1 MEQIKINIGKE
12 WDLCVFL
19 RKKINFFIEDYVE
32 LQKIINS
39 IRLEDPY
46 EMEKEKFNNFIREL
60 FEKTYKEQQNNHN
73 LMCSLLK
80 ERISTH
86 IRINYA
92 FLEESLAKNKIP
104 YGNNLAPKR
113 ILSNYYFS
121 NKNEEILE
129 VNKLEN
135 NFVSFTRSNNIALLS
150 DDKNIKNIIKYFALQ
165 FTRREFYLL
174 DIIKYHIDFF
184 NKQNFNELDLLDY
197 LMIKYI
203 YNITLENNFKNWLAL
218 IEKDNAIVYQMQY
231 RKSLKE
237 TSQREAD
244 LLHNSDDT
252 VPCNLA
258 ISEAHTFIISEIL
271 NGIGIENLRD
281 FFVENDLDF
290 FTTDEIK
297 SLDNIYVTIGSD
309 NKLCYLLNDKISPN
323 IFNKINVFIHHYWDE
338 FISCRTL
345 ITLLL
350 KKDSELNN
358 IDYFKKLDS
367 YVYQN
372 SKFMNEAFEFSDKY
386 EKIIKG

>member
-19 RKKINFFIEDYVE
+19 RKKINFLIENKIE
-32 LQKIINS
+32 LQQKINLIK
-39 IRLEDPY
+39 LEEPY
-46 EMEKEKFNNFIREL
+46 KTEKEKFNNFIRET
-60 FEKTYKEQQNNHN
+60 FEKTYEEQQNNHN
-73 LMCSLLK
+73 LMYTFLK
-80 ERISTH
+80 ERILTH

-92 FLEESLAKNKIP
+92 FLEETLAKNKIP
-104 YGNNLAPKR
+104 YGNNLAPKK

-121 NKNEEILE
+121 NKNEKLLE
-129 VNKLEN
+129 VKKLED
-135 NFVSFTRSNNIALLS
+135 NFVSFTRSNDIILLS
-150 DDKNIKNIIKYFALQ
+150 DDKNIKDIIKYFALQ

-174 DIIKYHIDFF
+174 DIIKYHMNFF
-184 NKQNFNELDLLDY
+184 NKQSFNELDLLDY

-203 YNITLENNFKNWLAL
+203 YNITLENNFKNWLDH
-218 IEKDNAIVYQMQY
+218 IEKDNAIVYQIQY

-237 TSQREAD
+237 ISQKEAS
-244 LLHNSDDT
+244 LLDNSENT
-252 VPCNLA
+252 EPCNLA

-271 NGIGIENLRD
+271 NGVGIENLED
-281 FFVENDLDF
+281 FFVKNNLDF

-297 SLDNIYVTIGSD
+297 SLDDIYVTIGSD
-309 NKLCYLLNDKISPN
+309 NKLCYLLNAQISPD
-323 IFNKINVFIHHYWDE
+323 IFEKINILIHHCWDE

-358 IDYFKKLDS
+358 IDYFKKLDN
-367 YVYQN
+367 YVYEN
-372 SKFMNEAFEFSDKY
+372 SKFMHEAFEFSNKY

>member
-19 RKKINFFIEDYVE
+19 RKKINFLIENKIE
-32 LQKIINS
+32 LQQKINLIK
-39 IRLEDPY
+39 LEEPY
-46 EMEKEKFNNFIREL
+46 KTEKEKFNNFIRET
-60 FEKTYKEQQNNHN
+60 FEKTYEEQQNNHN
-73 LMCSLLK
+73 LMYTFLK
-80 ERISTH
+80 ERILTH

-92 FLEESLAKNKIP
+92 FLEETLAKNKIP
-104 YGNNLAPKR
+104 YGNNLAPKK

-121 NKNEEILE
+121 NKNEKLLE
-129 VNKLEN
+129 VKKLED
-135 NFVSFTRSNNIALLS
+135 NFVSFTRSNDIILLS
-150 DDKNIKNIIKYFALQ
+150 DDKNIKDIIKYFALQ

-174 DIIKYHIDFF
+174 DIIKYHMNFF
-184 NKQNFNELDLLDY
+184 NKQSFNELDLLDY

-203 YNITLENNFKNWLAL
+203 YNITLENNFKNWLDH
-218 IEKDNAIVYQMQY
+218 IEKDNAIVYQIQY

-237 TSQREAD
+237 ISQKEAS
-244 LLHNSDDT
+244 LLDNSENT
-252 VPCNLA
+252 EPCNLA

-271 NGIGIENLRD
+271 NGVGIENLED
-281 FFVENDLDF
+281 FFVKNNLDF

-297 SLDNIYVTIGSD
+297 SLDDIYVTIGSD
-309 NKLCYLLNDKISPN
+309 NKLCYLLNAQISPD
-323 IFNKINVFIHHYWDE
+323 IFEKINILIHHYWDE

-358 IDYFKKLDS
+358 IDYFKKLDN
-367 YVYQN
+367 YVYEN
-372 SKFMNEAFEFSDKY
+372 SKFMHEAFEFSNKY

>member
-1 MEQIKINIGKE
+1 MKQIKINIEKE

-19 RKKINFFIEDYVE
+19 RKKIDFFIEDNVE
-32 LQKIINS
+32 LQKKINL
-39 IRLEDPY
+39 IKLEEPY
-46 EMEKEKFNNFIREL
+46 EMEKEKFNNFISEL

-73 LMCSLLK
+73 LMYTFLK

-92 FLEESLAKNKIP
+92 FLEENLAKNKIP
-104 YGNNLAPKR
+104 YGNNLAPKK

-121 NKNEEILE
+121 NKNEKLLE
-129 VNKLEN
+129 VKKLED
-135 NFVSFTRSNNIALLS
+135 NFVLFTRSNDIVLLS
-150 DDKNIKNIIKYFALQ
+150 DDKNIRDIIKYFALQ

-174 DIIKYHIDFF
+174 DIIKYHMNFF
-184 NKQNFNELDLLDY
+184 NKQSFNELDLLDY

-203 YNITLENNFKNWLAL
+203 YNITLENNFKNWLGH
-218 IEKDNAIVYQMQY
+218 IEKDNAIVYQIQY

-237 TSQREAD
+237 ISQKEAN
-244 LLHNSDDT
+244 LLDNIENT

-258 ISEAHTFIISEIL
+258 ISEAHTFVISEIL
-271 NGIGIENLRD
+271 NGVGIENLRD
-281 FFVENDLDF
+281 FFVKNNLDF

-297 SLDNIYVTIGSD
+297 SLDDIYVTIGSD
-309 NKLCYLLNDKISPN
+309 NKLCYLLHAQISPD
-323 IFNKINVFIHHYWDE
+323 IFEKINAFIHHYWDE

-358 IDYFKKLDS
+358 IDYFKKLDN
-367 YVYQN
+367 YVYEN
-372 SKFMNEAFEFSDKY
+372 SKFMNEAFEFSNKY